1 MNSSTAK
8 LSGVA
13 KMLAVLIAGPFLMLP
28 AAIAS
33 APVSLEPRNG
43 ITDIRVIAAPQ
54 VNEFAQEKTSE
65 TRKPSPGYETVCSR
79 LEWRVLRED
88 HSRLHPNQGS
98 TASGRSSAESGEVVS
113 AVYRRG
119 FAQPQLY
126 PCAPF
131 SDSKK
136 QRLLVLLMLW
146 RSVV

>member
-8 LSGVA
+8 LSRFA
-13 KMLAVLIAGPFLMLP
+13 KMLAVLLAGPFLMLP

-33 APVSLEPRNG
+33 APVSLEPLNEV
-43 ITDIRVIAAPQ
+43 TDIRIVPASQA
-54 VNEFAQEKTSE
+54 NELTKEKTSE
-65 TRKPSPGYETVCSR
+65 ARKLSLDHETICSR
-79 LEWRVLRED
+79 LEWRVMRED
-88 HSRLHPNQGS
+88 HSHLYPNQGS
-98 TASGRSSAESGEVVS
+98 AASGRSSAESGEVVS